1 MTSTEPERGARTE
14 DEPPEL
20 GEENAREDDEDDEY
34 DEYEDPPA
42 QIWPVAI
49 LALALVVAAAI
60 LLEMNGDFLPEI
72 GDAASLIAVSAVA
85 VVAIGLLLYVLRR
98 GRKLSSVSSELIE
111 ERVLSAALSNR
122 LTEISALSEVGKAV
136 NTTLD
141 LDDVLALIISSA
153 NDLLGGTEGSIM
165 LLDDDKRELRV
176 VSYQGPHVELV
187 MKGRTTVGQ
196 GISGRVA
203 QEREPIL
210 LQGDERPGKKSEE
223 RRRKIHSAM
232 CVPLI
237 RQDEVIGVLNLSETV
252 GRKRFTDHD
261 LAALGLF
268 ADHAAIAIGNAKMYE
283 AERRTVA
290 RLEELDRM
298 KSDFVATVSHE
309 LKTPLTAIIGAAK
322 TLSKRG
328 PSMQPD
334 QQALFM
340 EMIERQGNRL
350 LRLVDDVL
358 TAARMESGQQTMKRE
373 HLDLRSLAEQVRDE
387 LWLTEIG
394 KDRSIDIVC
403 DPERPMVWG
412 DRTGVQQMMVNLVEN
427 ALKYS
432 PRDKTVRVTAVEL
445 SRESVLEISDEGEGM
460 DEQQL
465 ADIFERFRQL
475 DQSSTRPVGGFGLGL
490 YIVKNLVNGHHGEI
504 EVESQAGKGTTFRIR
519 LPKRDT
525 DT

>member
-1 MTSTEPERGARTE
+1 MTSTEPEERAQTPSVSETRQAEIRHSKKRE
-14 DEPPEL
+14 D
-20 GEENAREDDEDDEY
+20 GEESR
-34 DEYEDPPA
+34 P
-42 QIWPVAI
+42 QLIPVAI
-49 LALALVVAAAI
+49 LALVLVVVAAV
-60 LLEMNGDFLPEI
+60 LLEMNGDLLPEF
-72 GDAASLIAVSAVA
+72 GGAAAAIAVGVVALLTVA
-85 VVAIGLLLYVLRR
+85 VLLYVLKKERNR
-98 GRKLSSVSSELIE
+98 QRLESELVD

-122 LTEISALSEVGKAV
+122 LTEISALSEIGKAV

-141 LDDVLALIISSA
+141 LADVLSLIISSA

-165 LLDDDKRELRV
+165 LVDDDKRELRV
-176 VSYQGPHVELV
+176 VSYQGPHVEVV
-187 MKGRTTVGQ
+187 MKGRTTIGE
-196 GISGRVA
+196 GISGGVA
-203 QEREPIL
+203 LRREPIL
-210 LQGDERPGKKSEE
+210 LQGDDRPNKSSGGE

-237 RQDEVIGVLNLSETV
+237 RQDELLGVLNLSETI
-252 GRKRFTDHD
+252 GKKNFSEHD

-283 AERRTVA
+283 AERKTVA

-328 PSMQPD
+328 PSMNKD

-340 EMIERQGNRL
+340 DMIERQGNRL

-358 TAARMESGQQTMKRE
+358 TAARMETGQQTMKRE
-373 HLDLRSLAEQVRDE
+373 KLDLRSIAEAVKEE
-387 LWLTEIG
+387 LSLTAVG
-394 KDRSIDIVC
+394 ADRPIEIVC

-432 PRDKTVRVTAVEL
+432 PIDKPVQIALVEV
-445 SRESVLEISDEGEGM
+445 SRETVFEVTDQGRGM
-460 DEQQL
+460 DDQQL

-490 YIVKNLVNGHHGEI
+490 YIVKNLVNGHQGEI
-504 EVESQAGKGTTFRIR
+504 EVESELGKGTTFRIR
-519 LPKRDT
+519 LPKRVT
-525 DT
+525 DV

>member
-1 MTSTEPERGARTE
+1 MTSTEPEEQAKEPSEASPEEGE
-14 DEPPEL
+14 DL
-20 GEENAREDDEDDEY
+20 LLDDA
-34 DEYEDPPA
+34 EYEEPRP
-42 QIWPVAI
+42 QIVPVAI
-49 LALALVVAAAI
+49 LALVLVVAAVV
-60 LLEMNGDFLPEI
+60 LFEMNGDFLPDL
-72 GDAASLIAVSAVA
+72 GGAASVIIVA
-85 VVAIGLLLYVLRR
+85 VVAGVTIALLLNVLRR
-98 GRKLSSVSSELIE
+98 ERKLRGVSSELVE

-187 MKGRTTVGQ
+187 MKGRTTIGQ

-203 QEREPIL
+203 QDRKPML
-210 LQGDERPGKKSEE
+210 LQDDDRPAKKADE

-237 RQDEVIGVLNLSETV
+237 RQDEVIGVLNLSETI
-252 GRKRFTDHD
+252 GKKQFTDHD

-328 PSMQPD
+328 PSMKPE
-334 QQALFM
+334 QQAMFM

-358 TAARMESGQQTMKRE
+358 TAARMEGGQQTIKRE
-373 HLDLRSLAEQVRDE
+373 ELDLRSLAEQVRDE
-387 LWLTEIG
+387 LWLTDIG
-394 KDRSIDIVC
+394 KDRPIDIVC
-403 DPERPMVWG
+403 EPDRPKVWG
-412 DRTGVQQMMVNLVEN
+412 DRTGVQQMMVNLTEN

-432 PRDKTVRVTAVEL
+432 PRDKPVTVTIVEV
-445 SRESVLEISDEGEGM
+445 SNETVIEFTDRGEGM
-460 DEQQL
+460 TEQQL

-490 YIVKNLVNGHHGEI
+490 YIVKNLVNGHQGDI
-504 EVESQAGKGTTFRIR
+504 EVESEIGKGTTFRIR
-519 LPKRDT
+519 LPKRAEER
-525 DT
+525 

>member
-1 MTSTEPERGARTE
+1 VTSTEPEQRAPHRE
-14 DEPPEL
+14 EPPPEDREDVSRADEPY
-20 GEENAREDDEDDEY
+20 DDE
-34 DEYEDPPA
+34 PPA

-49 LALALVVAAAI
+49 LALVLTAAAVV
-60 LLEMNGDFLPEI
+60 LFEMNGDFLPEF
-72 GDAASLIAVSAVA
+72 GDGASLIAVGAVA
-85 VVAIGLLLYVLRR
+85 LFSIGLLLFMRR
-98 GRKLSSVSSELIE
+98 RERKLRGVSTALVE

-122 LTEISALSEVGKAV
+122 LAEISALSEVGKAV

-203 QEREPIL
+203 HDRKPIL
-210 LQGDERPGKKSEE
+210 LQGDDRPGKDNDE
-223 RRRKIHSAM
+223 RRRRIHSAM

-252 GRKRFTDHD
+252 GKKRFTEHD

-268 ADHAAIAIGNAKMYE
+268 AEHAAIAIGNAKMYE

-387 LWLTEIG
+387 LWLTEVG
-394 KDRSIDIVC
+394 KERAIEIVS

-432 PRDKTVRVTAVEL
+432 PRDKPVQITLVEL
-445 SRESVLEISDEGEGM
+445 SRESVLEVSDQGRGM

-475 DQSSTRPVGGFGLGL
+475 DQSTTRPVGGFGLGL
-490 YIVKNLVNGHHGEI
+490 YIVKNLVNGHQGEI
-504 EVESQAGKGTTFRIR
+504 EVESEAGQGTTFRIR
-519 LPKRDT
+519 LPKRET
-525 DT
+525 DR